1 MRDQTLNCD
10 LILDQR
16 LDKDDLYG
24 KKSMPDVMT
33 FAILAAS
40 MFYCDDRRAC
50 LMTLHDQHFSKILS
64 HSQ

>member
-24 KKSMPDVMT
+24 KKRMPDVMT

-40 MFYCDDRRAC
+40 MFYCDDRRAR
-50 LMTLHDQHFSKILS
+50 LMTLHDPLFRKILS

>member
-16 LDKDDLYG
+16 LDKDDPYCEIN
-24 KKSMPDVMT
+24 MPKVVT

-50 LMTLHDQHFSKILS
+50 LMTLHD
-64 HSQ
+64 